1 MNLLVFT
8 VLYHPAI
15 LDTLNPLTSA
25 SWDVVDTA
33 FCSPGTR
40 VALLDD
46 LWSWVESP
54 SRHPYVFW
62 MNGLAGTGKSTLARS
77 LCQRLEENGRL
88 AASFFISRQQTER
101 RDSANIVRTLAHQI
115 ALRQRSFAQALCAEL
130 RERPMSSCRSLQK
143 LITDLIVQ
151 PARAIDEAQSFI
163 FVIDAL
169 DETWTDT
176 RGRQGGELL
185 PLLVRGVLQLSGRLR
200 LFITSRAESAIQAM
214 FHQLSATAQQAVVQL
229 HDLDKTLV
237 QADIRTYLVNSFA
250 DIRADRPGR
259 ELDDWP
265 DTHDIKRLVHLS
277 GALFVYAATVIR
289 FVDNRRYSPRARL
302 ASILDGLQTGGS
314 ASPYR
319 LLDQLYLQ
327 VLRDVIQTDDDDEEV
342 LCDRIR
348 VVAGAIVLAGDALS
362 VDALA
367 DLTRLSSEDTLITV
381 QSLSSL
387 LLAVPNEP
395 VRIFHPSLPDFIT
408 DASRCTDPR
417 FCISPPTYHKRL
429 ARSCLSLMNH
439 NLRYNICDLEDP
451 SVANDDQP
459 NVRNRIHQNISEALD
474 YACRSW
480 TLHLT
485 ASAAYGEDLSN
496 ELHELCS
503 KHLLHWLEVLS
514 LTCSLSP
521 IEQRLSAAITWC
533 EVRDILSL
541 FLNVLTNFSRR

>member
-1 MNLLVFT
+1 MFT

-15 LDTLNPLTSA
+15 LDTLKPLTSA

-33 FCSPGTR
+33 SCSPGTR

-77 LCQRLEENGRL
+77 FCQRLEENGLL
-88 AASFFISRQQTER
+88 AASFFISRQQAER
-101 RDSANIVRTLAHQI
+101 RDSSNIVRTIAHQI
-115 ALRQRSFAQALCAEL
+115 ALRQRPFAQALCAEL
-130 RERPMSSCRSLQK
+130 RERPMSYPRSLQK
-143 LITDLIVQ
+143 LVTDLIIQ
-151 PARAIDEAQSFI
+151 PARAIDKARFLI
-163 FVIDAL
+163 FVVDAL
-169 DETWTDT
+169 DESWADT

-229 HDLDKTLV
+229 HDLDKTVV
-237 QADIRTYLVNSFA
+237 QADIRTYLINSFA
-250 DIRADRPGR
+250 EIRADRPGR

-265 DTHDIKRLVHLS
+265 ETHDIERLVHLS

-302 ASILDGLQTGGS
+302 ASMLDGLQTGGS

-327 VLRDVIQTDDDDEEV
+327 VLRDVIQTDDDDDDEV
-342 LCDRIR
+342 LCERIR
-348 VVAGAIVLAGDALS
+348 VVAGAIVLARDALS
-362 VDALA
+362 VDVLV
-367 DLTRLSSEDTLITV
+367 DLTRLNSEDTLITV
-381 QSLSSL
+381 RSLSSL
-387 LLAVPNEP
+387 LLVVPGEP
-395 VRIFHPSLPDFIT
+395 VRIFHPSFPDFIT

-417 FCISPPTYHKRL
+417 FCISPPASHSRL
-429 ARSCLSLMNH
+429 ACNCLSLMNR

-451 SVANDDQP
+451 SVANSDQP
-459 NVRNRIHQNISEALD
+459 NLRSRIHQHISEALD

-485 ASAAYGEDLSN
+485 TSAASREDLSN
-496 ELHELCS
+496 ELHEFCS

-514 LTCSLSP
+514 LTCSLSLV
-521 IEQRLSAAITWC
+521 EQRLSAAIAWC

-541 FLNVLTNFSRR
+541 LLNALNGLSSR

>member
-1 MNLLVFT
+1 MFT

-15 LDTLNPLTSA
+15 LDTLQPLTSA

-33 FCSPGTR
+33 SCSPGTR
-40 VALLDD
+40 VALLND

-77 LCQRLEENGRL
+77 LCQRLEENGLL
-88 AASFFISRQQTER
+88 AASFFISRQQAER
-101 RDSANIVRTLAHQI
+101 RDSSNIVRTIAYQI
-115 ALRQRSFAQALCAEL
+115 ALRQRPFAQALCAEL
-130 RERPMSSCRSLQK
+130 RERPMSSPRSLQK
-143 LITDLIVQ
+143 LVTDLIVQ
-151 PARAIDEAQSFI
+151 PARAIDKARSLI
-163 FVIDAL
+163 FVVDAL
-169 DETWTDT
+169 DESWVDA

-185 PLLVRGVLQLSGRLR
+185 LLLVRGLLRLSGQLR
-200 LFITSRAESAIQAM
+200 LFISSRAEPAIQAM

-229 HDLDKTLV
+229 HDLDKTVV
-237 QADIRTYLVNSFA
+237 QADIRTYLINSFA

-265 DTHDIKRLVHLS
+265 RTHDIEQLVHLS

-302 ASILDGLQTGGS
+302 ASMLDGLQTDGS

-327 VLRDVIQTDDDDEEV
+327 VLRDVIQTDEDDEEV
-342 LCDRIR
+342 LCDRVR
-348 VVAGAIVLAGDALS
+348 AVAGAIVLAGDALS

-387 LLAVPNEP
+387 LLAVPGEP

-417 FCISPPTYHKRL
+417 FCISPPIFHGRL
-429 ARSCLSLMNH
+429 AHSCLSLMNQ

-451 SVANDDQP
+451 SVANGDQP
-459 NVRNRIHQNISEALD
+459 NLQSRIHQHISEALD

-480 TLHLT
+480 TLHVT
-485 ASAAYGEDLSN
+485 ASAGSSEGLSN
-496 ELHELCS
+496 ELHEFCS

-521 IEQRLSAAITWC
+521 VEQRLSAAIAWC
-533 EVRDILSL
+533 EV
-541 FLNVLTNFSRR
+541 